1 MVLLFEKED
10 DHMPIYKRCSRC
22 GRRIP
27 TGTTCSCIKRR
38 HKEYDKTYRN
48 KEAKKYYDSGEWQQA
63 RAAALEAD
71 DSIDVYVYMTEDKIV
86 AADTVHHIIPLKDDW
101 NRRSDI
107 DNLISLNHDTHSMI
121 ERKYKQDKEKM
132 QQELSSMLEKYRE
145 MRRGGAV

>member
-1 MVLLFEKED
+1 MFGKKD
-10 DHMPIYKRCSRC
+10 DYMPIYKRCSRC
-22 GRRIP
+22 GRRIH
-27 TGTTCSCIKRR
+27 TGTTCSCIKQR
-38 HKEYDKTYRN
+38 HKEYDKMYRD

-71 DSIDVYVYMTEDKIV
+71 DGIDVYVYMTENAIV

-101 NRRSDI
+101 GRRSDI

-121 ERKYKQDKEKM
+121 ERKYKHDKTKM
-132 QQELSSMLEKYRE
+132 QRELSSMLEKYRE